1 MKPIISLSHFH
12 RKIGPLVFYSY
23 PKNLLSNEISGVLT
37 GLMDSPRSE
46 SLFIHAFENFTSLN
60 YYFEIQSIRARGGKE
75 MLMVS
80 VIFEQQTTPEN
91 EQKVSTLLQEFSKSL
106 QSHKQIYT
114 AFSRDELNR
123 FDDKEKD
130 EIINNYSLVKLWV
143 KELYWAV
150 LESTRERTEEE
161 IIALL
166 LNKKHIYDTLQE
178 LSFGV
183 ITLEELKEWFIERFP
198 DNNFDDMIATLL
210 DEQLVFI
217 NQIGR
222 VEKYIILLK
231 EVVIERIPPDS
242 VIEYFEEIPELIE
255 LLIPKVQQYFNSYD
269 TKNKEEL
276 EQDNKILYQI
286 MADPKNYNILSK
298 LREGLIQRDKLP
310 QVLVSKKN
318 LDNLIET
325 IEFLKER
332 DVIEELSYNN
342 ERYVVLKSNIQIT
355 TAFPEYLRKKPLK
368 NRN

>member
-1 MKPIISLSHFH
+1 
-12 RKIGPLVFYSY
+12 VFYSY
-23 PKNLLSNEISGVLT
+23 PKNLLSNEISAVLT
-37 GLMDSPRSE
+37 GLMDQPRSE
-46 SLFIHAFENFTSLN
+46 SHFIHAFENFTSLN
-60 YYFEIQSIRARGGKE
+60 YYFEIQSIRARGGRE

-80 VIFEQQTTPEN
+80 VIFEQPTTPEN

-114 AFSRDELNR
+114 AFSRDELYR
-123 FDDKEKD
+123 FDDKEKED
-130 EIINNYSLVKLWV
+130 IINNYSLVKLWV

-166 LNKKHIYDTLQE
+166 LSKDHVYYTLQE
-178 LSFGV
+178 LSKGV
-183 ITLEELKEWFIERFP
+183 LTLEELKEWFIERFP
-198 DNNFDDMIATLL
+198 ENNFDNMIATLL

-231 EVVIERIPPDS
+231 EVAIERIPPDS
-242 VIEYFEEIPELIE
+242 VIEFFDEIPELIDI
-255 LLIPKVQQYFNSYD
+255 LLSKVQEYFNRYE
-269 TKNKEEL
+269 TKTEEEL
-276 EQDNKILYQI
+276 EEDAKILYQI
-286 MADPKNYNILSK
+286 MADPKKYNVLSK

-310 QVLVSKKN
+310 QLVSKKT

-332 DVIEELSYNN
+332 DVIEELAYNN
-342 ERYVVLKSNIQIT
+342 ERYIVLTSNIQIT

-368 NRN
+368 NKN

>member
-1 MKPIISLSHFH
+1 MNPIIALSHFH

-23 PKNLLSNEISGVLT
+23 LKNLLSNEISAVLT
-37 GLMDSPRSE
+37 GLMDQPRSQ
-46 SLFIHAFENFTSLN
+46 SFFIHAFENFTSLN

-80 VIFEQQTTPEN
+80 VIFEQPTTPEN
-91 EQKVSTLLQEFSKSL
+91 EQKVSSLLQEFSKSL

-114 AFSRDELNR
+114 AFSRDELNK
-123 FDDKEKD
+123 FDDKEKED
-130 EIINNYSLVKLWV
+130 IINNYALVKLWV

-150 LESTRERTEEE
+150 VESTRERTEEE

-166 LNKKHIYDTLQE
+166 LSKKHIYDTLQE
-178 LSFGV
+178 LSEGV
-183 ITLEELKEWFIERFP
+183 LTLEELKEWFIERFLE
-198 DNNFDDMIATLL
+198 NNFDDMIATLL

-242 VIEYFEEIPELIE
+242 VIEFFDEIPELIDI
-255 LLIPKVQQYFNSYD
+255 LLSKVQEYFNRYE
-269 TKNKEEL
+269 TKTEEEL
-276 EQDNKILYQI
+276 KEDAKELYQI
-286 MADPKNYNILSK
+286 MADPKTYNLLSK

-310 QVLVSKKN
+310 QLVSKKT

-342 ERYVVLKSNIQIT
+342 ERYIVLKSNIQIT
-355 TAFPEYLRKKPLK
+355 TAFPEYLRKKSPK
-368 NRN
+368 E

>member
-1 MKPIISLSHFH
+1 MRPIIVLSHFH
-12 RKIGPLVFYSY
+12 KKIGPLVFYSY
-23 PKNLLSNEISGVLT
+23 PKNLLSDEVLKVMSF
-37 GLMDSPRSE
+37 LLDQPFSE
-46 SLFIHAFENFTSLN
+46 SFFIHAIENFTSLN
-60 YYFEIQSIRARGGKE
+60 YPFEIQSIRARGSKE

-80 VIFEQQTTPEN
+80 VIFEQQTTAEN

-123 FDDKEKD
+123 FDDKEK
-130 EIINNYSLVKLWV
+130 ENIINNYSLVKLWV

-150 LESTRERTEEE
+150 VDSTRERTEEE

-166 LNKKHIYDTLQE
+166 LNNKHIYDTLQE
-178 LSFGV
+178 LKEGV
-183 ITLEELKEWFIERFP
+183 LTLEELKEWFIERFP
-198 DNNFDDMIATLL
+198 ENNFDNMIATLL

-231 EVVIERIPPDS
+231 EVIIERIPPDS
-242 VIEYFEEIPELIE
+242 VIEFFDEIPELIDI
-255 LLIPKVQQYFNSYD
+255 LLSKVQEYFNIYE
-269 TKNKEEL
+269 TKTEEEL
-276 EQDNKILYQI
+276 DQDAKILYQI
-286 MADPKNYNILSK
+286 MADPKKYNVLSK

-310 QVLVSKKN
+310 QLVSKKT

-332 DVIEELSYNN
+332 DMIEELSYNN
-342 ERYVVLKSNIQIT
+342 ERYIVLKSNIQIT